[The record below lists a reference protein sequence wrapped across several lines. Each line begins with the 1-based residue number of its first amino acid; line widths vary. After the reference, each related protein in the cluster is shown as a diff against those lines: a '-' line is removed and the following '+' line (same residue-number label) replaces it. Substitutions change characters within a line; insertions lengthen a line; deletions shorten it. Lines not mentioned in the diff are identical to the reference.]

1 MKEKMIK
8 ALIRALYTI
17 GEVIIA
23 SIPTTAATLGDVDW
37 ITVAST
43 SLLAGLIS
51 FIKSMLVGMPEAEV
65 IEENTNDVE
74 KGED

>member
-1 MKEKMIK
+1 MREKITK

-37 ITVAST
+37 VTVAST

-51 FIKSMLVGMPEAEV
+51 FIKSMLVGMPEAVV

>member
-1 MKEKMIK
+1 MKEKIVK

-17 GEVIIA
+17 GEVILA
-23 SIPTTAATLGDVDW
+23 TIPTTATTLGDVDW
-37 ITVAST
+37 LMVVST

-51 FIKSMLVGMPEAEV
+51 FIKSMLIGMPEAQI